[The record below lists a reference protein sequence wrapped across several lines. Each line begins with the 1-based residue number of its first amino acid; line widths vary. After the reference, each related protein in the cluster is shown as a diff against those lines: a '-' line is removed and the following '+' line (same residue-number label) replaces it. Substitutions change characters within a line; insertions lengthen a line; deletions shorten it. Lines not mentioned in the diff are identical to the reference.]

1 MLRHHAGKVNLTHR
15 NELSP
20 ASMFQHERGAGG
32 GPPRAAVDF
41 GPR

>member
-20 ASMFQHERGAGG
+20 ASMFQHERGA
-32 GPPRAAVDF
+32 AAWM
-41 GPR
+41 RQSRLRR